1 MNEWKLKLEKACND
15 IMMSKISQSNHE
27 THQEE
32 QNSLTDEQKD
42 LRELLKL
49 PSNSFCADCGAPN
62 PQWVSVN
69 IGVFICID
77 CSGVHRSLGVHIS
90 KVPSV
95 TLDKFQK
102 EHIQTIRSFGN
113 ERANKFWEAV
123 IGAGFTKP
131 SLSSS
136 TDERARFI
144 VAKYKDMRF
153 LDKQKL
159 EREKEK
165 KELEDFRNN
174 FLQILTDDK
183 DFCKGVKTI
192 LKRQSTQIKG
202 GIDTNLL
209 SQHSESS
216 REISRNPTNQYP
228 QFPRTIPET
237 SSDPTIKRDRHR
249 RSLTFGKKSM
259 AQMYFEEEEEDE
271 DDSEDEEDEIYMST
285 LRRKATQGHF
295 PSLLEVFERT
305 STMNNKE
312 TKKIQKISSSV
323 DISPGALSGSI
334 SRPLSPVEAS
344 NEPLTLE
351 QLPSTMLEKYF
362 Q

>member
-1 MNEWKLKLEKACND
+1 LCRLWSAKYGL
-15 IMMSKISQSNHE
+15 SSQIVFNLY
-27 THQEE
+27 Q
-32 QNSLTDEQKD
+32 D
-42 LRELLKL
+42 
-49 PSNSFCADCGAPN
+49 

-69 IGVFICID
+69 IGIFICID

-90 KVPSV
+90 KVRSV

-136 TDERARFI
+136 TYYLSIHFNIDILCHSDERARFI
-144 VAKYKDMRF
+144 VVF
-153 LDKQKL
+153 L
-159 EREKEK
+159 
-165 KELEDFRNN
+165 ELEDFRNN